1 MQYVTPLTKPS
12 EDSEMKGVVPPSS
25 KLYKVPAAF
34 SQQPFPTSSLAED
47 DDMTWK
53 ELSATFDRFLFYS
66 FSILLA
72 LLTVVFM
79 LVLSIGSE
87 NY

>member
-1 MQYVTPLTKPS
+1 
-12 EDSEMKGVVPPSS
+12 
-25 KLYKVPAAF
+25 
-34 SQQPFPTSSLAED
+34 
-47 DDMTWK
+47 MTWK
-53 ELSATFDRFLFYS
+53 ELSTTFDRFLFYS

-79 LVLSIGSE
+79 MVLTIGSE

>member
-1 MQYVTPLTKPS
+1 MN
-12 EDSEMKGVVPPSS
+12 GVVPPAS

-34 SQQPFPTSSLAED
+34 SQQPFPTSQLSED

-53 ELSATFDRFLFYS
+53 ELSTTFDRFLFYS

-79 LVLSIGSE
+79 MVLTIGSE